1 MMMMMMMPVRPMAS
15 RCARLISRRSWV
27 GQARFQKSDFCRQ
40 GVDSFC
46 LARHTFLQFI
56 DVPLGL
62 IDVRLLLAHR
72 RGACWRLPGFIRA
85 KDFIELGHFGLS
97 VGLAPFKERKE
108 ALRWPQVRSAFVHR
122 EFGPF
127 QPLL

>member
-40 GVDSFC
+40 GVDCFC
-46 LARHTFLQFI
+46 LARHAFLQFI

-72 RGACWRLPGFIRA
+72 RGACWRLTGFIRA
-85 KDFIELGHFGLS
+85 KDLIELGHFGTLGETVLDEHS
-97 VGLAPFKERKE
+97 IAGTRFKERKE
-108 ALRWPQVRSAFVHR
+108 ALRWPQVRSAFVH
-122 EFGPF
+122 
-127 QPLL
+127 